1 MAESDDVNLGKDDDE
16 IDNSAD
22 DEDEDEDE
30 DSDTDSDS
38 DDDNSID
45 PELARQKFTE
55 LREQYEKR
63 VNLLRPKVVIIKIPN
78 WKFYSYQKF
87 SNSSA
92 LVPKQFDYL
101 VGATCV
107 K

>member
-45 PELARQKFTE
+45 PVNLLAKITE

-78 WKFYSYQKF
+78 WNFTVIRNFQTVPL
-87 SNSSA
+87 SA
-92 LVPKQFDYL
+92 KTVWLSGY
-101 VGATCV
+101 
-107 K
+107 